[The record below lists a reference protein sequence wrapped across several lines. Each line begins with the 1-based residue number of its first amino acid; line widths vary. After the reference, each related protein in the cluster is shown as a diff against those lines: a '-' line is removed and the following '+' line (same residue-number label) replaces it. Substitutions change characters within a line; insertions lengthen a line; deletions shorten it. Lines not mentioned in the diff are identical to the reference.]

1 MTAPEQERGASRRHW
16 LRMPGDSA
24 ARRAWA
30 VDAND
35 GIIATAGIVEGFAG
49 AGTGGATLA
58 AAAIAAMVSGSAAV
72 AAAKYNEAAAERDAE
87 RATIAE
93 EEEQLRT
100 APDAELAELAELYE
114 KRGLRPELALQVATE
129 LTAHDALASHMEIEH
144 GLTARITTKPITV
157 AAVAG
162 TAFAMGA
169 AIPLTAVLVA
179 DYGYDGTFT
188 FVAVLISLCVTSF
201 FASRVGGIS
210 TARTVARTVTIGALT
225 MAITYLG
232 GTMFDLGSG

>member
-1 MTAPEQERGASRRHW
+1 MRAPEHEGGASKRRW
-16 LRMPGDSA
+16 LRVPGDSA
-24 ARRAWA
+24 GRRAWA

-72 AAAKYNEAAAERDAE
+72 AAARYSEVSAERDAE
-87 RATIAE
+87 CATIAE
-93 EEEQLRT
+93 EEEQLRI
-100 APDAELAELAELYE
+100 APDAELSELAELYE
-114 KRGLRPELALQVATE
+114 MRGLAPELALQVATE
-129 LTAHDALASHMEIEH
+129 LTAHDALGSHLEIEH
-144 GLTARITTKPITV
+144 GMTARMTTKPISV
-157 AAVAG
+157 AAAAG

-169 AIPLTAVLVA
+169 AIPLTAVLIA

-188 FVAVLISLCVTSF
+188 FVAVVVSLCATSF
-201 FASRVGGIS
+201 FASRVDGIS
-210 TARTVARTVTIGALT
+210 TARTVTRTVTVGALT

-232 GTMFDLGSG
+232 GTLFDLGSG